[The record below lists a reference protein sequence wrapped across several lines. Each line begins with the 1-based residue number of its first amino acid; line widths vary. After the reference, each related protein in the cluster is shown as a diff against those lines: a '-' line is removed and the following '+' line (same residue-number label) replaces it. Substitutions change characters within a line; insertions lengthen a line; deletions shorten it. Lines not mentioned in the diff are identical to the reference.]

1 MSAIGV
7 KDFNGATDSFNTDMK
22 NYIDSKTSDIESELA
37 NKLTAEQAAAVG
49 DLGQTISGTYNQA
62 EVQAISDKVD
72 ELLGALRTAG
82 IIAT

>member
-22 NYIDSKTSDIESELA
+22 KYIDSKTSTLQA
-37 NKLTAEQAAAVG
+37 NIDAKLTATQGAAVAN
-49 DLGQTISGTYNQA
+49 LGQTISVTYVQA
-62 EVQAISDKVD
+62 EVQAISNKVD